1 MESQR
6 PRAWVR
12 SPAHEKVIEILV
24 DLRKRA
30 GLTQRDLAAKLGT
43 RQSLIARLEAGQR
56 ALTFLEFVAVCEA
69 LGTPPT
75 AVLERVLTEIPQAD
89 RARAFPG

>member
-12 SPAHEKVIEILV
+12 SSAHEKVIEILV
-24 DLRKRA
+24 DLRKQA
-30 GLTQRDLAAKLGT
+30 GLTQRDLASRLET

-56 ALTFLEFVAVCEA
+56 ALTFLEFVAICEG
-69 LGTPPT
+69 LGIPPAT
-75 AVLERVLTEIPQAD
+75 ILERVLAEVPLSD